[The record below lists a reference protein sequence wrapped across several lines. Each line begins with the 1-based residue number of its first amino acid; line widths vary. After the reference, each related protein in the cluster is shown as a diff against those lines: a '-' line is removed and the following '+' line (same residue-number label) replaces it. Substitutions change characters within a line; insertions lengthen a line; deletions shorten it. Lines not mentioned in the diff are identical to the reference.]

1 MGQPSW
7 HLQCH
12 ALFDKLQGH
21 LSDFDLICS
30 LLDFLGV
37 RVFVFVGVLIVL
49 RGVPLVYFGLC

>member
-12 ALFDKLQGH
+12 ALFDKLQGR

-30 LLDFLGV
+30 LFDFLGFC
-37 RVFVFVGVLIVL
+37 VFVYAGVLL
-49 RGVPLVYFGLC
+49 F

>member
-30 LLDFLGV
+30 LFDFLGFC
-37 RVFVFVGVLIVL
+37 VFVYAGVLL
-49 RGVPLVYFGLC
+49 F